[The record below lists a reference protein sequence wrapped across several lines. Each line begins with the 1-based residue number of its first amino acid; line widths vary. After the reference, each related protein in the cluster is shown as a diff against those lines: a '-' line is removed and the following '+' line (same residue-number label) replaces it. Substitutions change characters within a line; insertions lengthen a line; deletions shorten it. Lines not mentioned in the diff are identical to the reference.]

1 MGVKRGS
8 SFYQPYY
15 HECATQ
21 VCTEIQIHQ
30 VQIVKSGSATAAV
43 PPYLAE
49 IINPPI
55 SKEEI
60 LLKYKELKE
69 LEKEKVA
76 FEKANQK
83 NIIQRIFLA
92 LDAKKVYLY
101 NYRQGLATFS
111 IIISLFF
118 VLTENFHKVRYT
130 ILTDPYGTEFVYDR
144 FTGKIQKKINY

>member
-1 MGVKRGS
+1 MITLGD
-8 SFYQPYY
+8 
-15 HECATQ
+15 A
-21 VCTEIQIHQ
+21 I
-30 VQIVKSGSATAAV
+30 
-43 PPYLAE
+43 LA
-49 IINPPI
+49 INPDAEFEYEDIDKIWWKKKTKPI

>member
-1 MGVKRGS
+1 MITLGD
-8 SFYQPYY
+8 
-15 HECATQ
+15 A
-21 VCTEIQIHQ
+21 I
-30 VQIVKSGSATAAV
+30 
-43 PPYLAE
+43 LA
-49 IINPPI
+49 INPDAEFEYEDIDKIWWKKKTKPI

-83 NIIQRIFLA
+83 NIIQRIFLV
-92 LDAKKVYLY
+92 LDKKKIYIY

>member
-1 MGVKRGS
+1 MITLS
-8 SFYQPYY
+8 D
-15 HECATQ
+15 A
-21 VCTEIQIHQ
+21 I
-30 VQIVKSGSATAAV
+30 
-43 PPYLAE
+43 LA
-49 IINPPI
+49 INPDAEFEYEDIDKIWWKKKTKPI

-144 FTGKIQKKINY
+144 FTGKIKKKINY

>member
-1 MGVKRGS
+1 MVEKK
-8 SFYQPYY
+8 
-15 HECATQ
+15 T
-21 VCTEIQIHQ
+21 
-30 VQIVKSGSATAAV
+30 K
-43 PPYLAE
+43 
-49 IINPPI
+49 PI

-76 FEKANQK
+76 FEKANKK

-144 FTGKIQKKINY
+144 FTGKIQKKISY

>member
-49 IINPPI
+49 IINLPKFTISSGGVDYCLGMAPPVI
-55 SKEEI
+55 GS
-60 LLKYKELKE
+60 
-69 LEKEKVA
+69 
-76 FEKANQK
+76 
-83 NIIQRIFLA
+83 
-92 LDAKKVYLY
+92 
-101 NYRQGLATFS
+101 
-111 IIISLFF
+111 SLH
-118 VLTENFHKVRYT
+118 L
-130 ILTDPYGTEFVYDR
+130 GWQYDV
-144 FTGKIQKKINY
+144 INSL

>member
-1 MGVKRGS
+1 MITLGD
-8 SFYQPYY
+8 
-15 HECATQ
+15 A
-21 VCTEIQIHQ
+21 I
-30 VQIVKSGSATAAV
+30 
-43 PPYLAE
+43 LA
-49 IINPPI
+49 INPDAEFEYEDIDKIWWKKKTSPI

-69 LEKEKVA
+69 IEKEKIA
-76 FEKANQK
+76 FEKANKK
-83 NIIQRIFLA
+83 NIFGRIFLI
-92 LDAKKVYLY
+92 LDEKKVYLY
-101 NYRQGLATFS
+101 KYRQGLATFS

>member
-1 MGVKRGS
+1 MITLS
-8 SFYQPYY
+8 D
-15 HECATQ
+15 A
-21 VCTEIQIHQ
+21 I
-30 VQIVKSGSATAAV
+30 
-43 PPYLAE
+43 LA
-49 IINPPI
+49 INPDAEFEYEDIDKIWWKKKTRPI

-69 LEKEKVA
+69 LEKEKIA

-83 NIIQRIFLA
+83 NIIQRIFLV

>member
-1 MGVKRGS
+1 MITLS
-8 SFYQPYY
+8 D
-15 HECATQ
+15 A
-21 VCTEIQIHQ
+21 I
-30 VQIVKSGSATAAV
+30 
-43 PPYLAE
+43 LA
-49 IINPPI
+49 INPDAEFEYEDIDKIWWKKKTKPI

>member
-1 MGVKRGS
+1 MITLGD
-8 SFYQPYY
+8 
-15 HECATQ
+15 A
-21 VCTEIQIHQ
+21 I
-30 VQIVKSGSATAAV
+30 
-43 PPYLAE
+43 LA
-49 IINPPI
+49 INPDAEFEYEDIDKIWWKKKTSPI